1 MHKREKEKKT
11 KKQKN
16 TQKQTKKPPQNPSF
30 NLHSNIKRVT
40 PIKRIILWWKE

>member
-1 MHKREKEKKT
+1 MHKREKEEKNKPKKT
-11 KKQKN
+11 KNKQ
-16 TQKQTKKPPQNPSF
+16 KKPPQNPSF